1 MMNEQKYLV
10 LVIYDIVDNKRR
22 SQMVKALNSYGL
34 RVQKSA
40 FEAMLTK
47 KQYEIMLNRI
57 KPIIDEQTDSLRV
70 YILNDVVNVYTWG
83 IGESKVDD
91 CVII

>member
-1 MMNEQKYLV
+1 MSESKYIV

-22 SQMVKALNSYGL
+22 SQMVKALEAYGL

-47 KQYEIMLNRI
+47 KQYETMLNRI
-57 KPIIDEQTDSLRV
+57 NPIIDKTTDSLRV
-70 YILNDVVNVYTWG
+70 YILNSLVNVYTWG
-83 IGESKVDD
+83 VGESKTDD

>member
-1 MMNEQKYLV
+1 MMSESKYIV

-22 SQMVKALNSYGL
+22 SQMVKALEAYGL

-47 KQYEIMLNRI
+47 KQYETMLNRI
-57 KPIIDEQTDSLRV
+57 NPIIDKTTDSLRV
-70 YILNDVVNVYTWG
+70 YILNSLVNVYTWG
-83 IGESKVDD
+83 VGESKTDD

>member
-1 MMNEQKYLV
+1 MMNEKKYLV

-22 SQMVKALNSYGL
+22 AKMVKALSYYGL

-40 FEAMLTK
+40 FEVMLTK
-47 KQYEIMLNRI
+47 KQYEIMLSRI
-57 KPIIDEQTDSLRV
+57 NPVIDEQTDSLRV

-83 IGESKVDD
+83 VGESKVDD

>member
-1 MMNEQKYLV
+1 MSENKYIV

-22 SQMVKALNSYGL
+22 SQMVKALEAYGL

-47 KQYEIMLNRI
+47 KQYETMLNRI
-57 KPIIDEQTDSLRV
+57 NPIIDQTTDSLRV
-70 YILNDVVNVYTWG
+70 YILNSLVNVYTWG
-83 IGESKVDD
+83 VGESKTDD